1 MDPELVL
8 IEAFRQAPVI
18 YLASAAPRDG
28 TPIAAR
34 NAEGDVEMI
43 RWRTGVD
50 IDEVGDEPYWA
61 TYRTDELFEFTEWIP
76 SPLTIDEIL
85 TIYE

>member
-1 MDPELVL
+1 MSDYPDLA
-8 IEAFRQAPVI
+8 EAFRRAPVI
-18 YLASAAPRDG
+18 FLASAAPRDG

-34 NAEGDVEMI
+34 NAEGDVQMI

-61 TYRTDELFEFTEWIP
+61 TYRTDEPFEIIEWIP
-76 SPLTIDEIL
+76 SPISIDEIL

>member
-1 MDPELVL
+1 
-8 IEAFRQAPVI
+8 
-18 YLASAAPRDG
+18 
-28 TPIAAR
+28 
-34 NAEGDVEMI
+34 MI

-61 TYRTDELFEFTEWIP
+61 IYRTDEPFDFVEWIP
-76 SPLTIDEIL
+76 SPLTIDDIL